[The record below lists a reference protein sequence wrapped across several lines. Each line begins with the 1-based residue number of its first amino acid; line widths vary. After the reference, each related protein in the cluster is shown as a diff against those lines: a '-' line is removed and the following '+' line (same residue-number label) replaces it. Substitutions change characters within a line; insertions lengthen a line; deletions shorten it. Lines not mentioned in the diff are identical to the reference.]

1 MSKDPGYSDSKRD
14 ALESKV
20 RQYQSTIL
28 ELQEQ
33 VLVLGKLQDE
43 NSKLRDCVEFY
54 AKQSN
59 WMGYHRDVDVIR
71 SCDCEPT
78 KADEDGFDIILGGKR
93 ARQVLKE
100 LGENK

>member
-33 VLVLGKLQDE
+33 VMVLGKLKDE
-43 NSKLRDCVEFY
+43 NAKLRECVEWIGEMPEVGE
-54 AKQSN
+54 AS
-59 WMGYHRDVDVIR
+59 GY
-71 SCDCEPT
+71 
-78 KADEDGFDIILGGKR
+78 

>member
-33 VLVLGKLQDE
+33 VLVLGKLKDD
-43 NSKLRDCVEFY
+43 NTKL
-54 AKQSN
+54 
-59 WMGYHRDVDVIR
+59 
-71 SCDCEPT
+71 
-78 KADEDGFDIILGGKR
+78 KAIVMLASEACCYTEYEDACSL
-93 ARQVLKE
+93 ARQTLKE
-100 LGENK
+100 LDENK

>member
-28 ELQEQ
+28 ELQEKT
-33 VLVLGKLQDE
+33 LVLGKLQAE
-43 NSKLRDCVEFY
+43 NAKLKECVEFY
-54 AKQSN
+54 AGTDN
-59 WMGYHRDVDVIR
+59 WLEEKDRNNLY
-71 SCDCEPT
+71 T
-78 KADEDGFDIILGGKR
+78 IIKGDASDDYDDFLRFGGKR

-100 LGENK
+100 LDENK

>member
-28 ELQEQ
+28 ELQGQ
-33 VLVLGKLQDE
+33 ALVLGKLKAE
-43 NSKLRDCVEFY
+43 NAKLRECVELIAGDQEFY
-54 AKQSN
+54 CEVGDANKQA
-59 WMGYHRDVDVIR
+59 Y
-71 SCDCEPT
+71 
-78 KADEDGFDIILGGKR
+78 

-100 LGENK
+100 LDENK